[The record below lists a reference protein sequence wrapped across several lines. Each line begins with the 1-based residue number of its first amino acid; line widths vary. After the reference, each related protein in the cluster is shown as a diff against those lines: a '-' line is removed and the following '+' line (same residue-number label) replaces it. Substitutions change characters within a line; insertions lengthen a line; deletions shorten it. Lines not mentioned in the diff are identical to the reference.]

1 MGDVDV
7 VVLGRGVVPTD
18 PRSSDIGEALSAQ
31 ILDINRVAIAE
42 SFVGRED
49 IGSWVVG
56 VGFGGGSGV

>member
-18 PRSSDIGEALSAQ
+18 PGSSDIGETLSAQ
-31 ILDINRVAIAE
+31 IIDIYRVAIAE

-49 IGSWVVG
+49 VGSWTEG
-56 VGFGGGSGV
+56 VGFRG

>member
-31 ILDINRVAIAE
+31 ILNVYRVAIAE

-49 IGSWVVG
+49 VGSWTEG
-56 VGFGGGSGV
+56 VGFGG